1 MPDKIQDH
9 IALDR
14 ASVRTIDPTSGHL
27 HVSVTNISK
36 ANVCPYNGAEIPD
49 AERLGLAPN
58 RVYMLLRDPAELE
71 KAAPTFEGK
80 PLLDLH
86 KPQSA
91 ADHDH
96 NLTVG
101 SVSNIRWS
109 DPYLQA
115 SLAVWDG
122 DAIGGIQDDSAK
134 ELSCGY
140 YYEADMTPGEYK
152 GVKYDGVMRNIRG
165 NHVALVEQGRAG
177 PDVMVGDSAHTPI
190 ESERPTMQLN
200 AKKLSRSALLAGTAL
215 RTYLKP
221 KMATDAKLDL
231 TPIVAKVKG
240 GKAWKAEKPAIKA
253 ALDKALK
260 GKLAADADI
269 GDVIELL
276 DQLDDVAEEVAQQD
290 DAPMADPDD
299 DGALDDDTDMME
311 RLSKVLKAK
320 GMSDEDVAAVLAAMK
335 PEVTADPPAPQA
347 TDTPMPA
354 KPEVTKAGMDA
365 AIAAAARKAAQDAK
379 AETVQ
384 HMRAIQKAERDV
396 KPYIGEIAVAQDSA
410 ADVYKLALDH
420 LGVELENVPP
430 VAYGPLLLA
439 MPKPS
444 DKPAPVARPA
454 MDKAAVTA
462 RAAMFPNANRL
473 QTH

>member
-1 MPDKIQDH
+1 MPDKLQDH

-14 ASVRTIDPTSGHL
+14 ASVRTIDSTSGHL

-36 ANVCPYNGAEIPD
+36 ANVCPYNGSEIPD
-49 AERLGLAPN
+49 AERLGLQPN
-58 RVYMLLRDPAELE
+58 RVYMLLRDPAELK

-109 DPYLQA
+109 EPYLQA

-122 DAIGGIQDDSAK
+122 EAIEGIQDDSARG
-134 ELSCGY
+134 LSSGY

-165 NHVALVEQGRAG
+165 NHVALVERGRAG
-177 PDVMVGDSAHTPI
+177 PDVMVGDSAHLPPP
-190 ESERPTMQLN
+190 SRSFSMQLS
-200 AKKLSRSALLAGTAL
+200 ASKLSRPALLAGTAL

-221 KMATDAKLDL
+221 KMATDEAKFDL

-253 ALDKALK
+253 ALDKATK

-290 DAPMADPDD
+290 DAPMDDD
-299 DGALDDDTDMME
+299 DGALDDDKDMME
-311 RLSKVLKAK
+311 RLGEVLKAK
-320 GMSDEDVAAVLAAMK
+320 GMSDEDIAAVLAAMK
-335 PEVTADPPAPQA
+335 PEVSAAPPAPPA
-347 TDTPMPA
+347 TDTPMPP

-365 AIAAAARKAAQDAK
+365 AIAAATRKAAQDAK
-379 AETVQ
+379 ADTIK
-384 HMRAIQKAERDV
+384 HMRAIQAAERDV
-396 KPYIGEIAVAQDSA
+396 KPFIGEIAIAQDSA
-410 ADVYKLALDH
+410 AAVYKLALDH
-420 LGVELENVPP
+420 LNVELDGVPP
-430 VAYGPLLLA
+430 EAYGAVLKAL
-439 MPKPS
+439 PKPS
-444 DKPAPVARPA
+444 DKPVATARPA
-454 MDKAAVTA
+454 MDAKAVSA
-462 RAAMFPNANRL
+462 RAEMFPHANRL
-473 QTH
+473 KTH